1 MIGKFEA
8 NKDLIQELTTSGAR
22 RIGNIAGIITGTVQ
36 EVTREI
42 GEWITDAIEMNEAA
56 AAARRD
62 AAAQAATERVDDL
75 EERRPESAADDAG
88 KAGTVRAAEV
98 VPPSPPGSEPVVDAE
113 VVEPEP
119 RDGGEPRRR
128 WSHRR

>member
-8 NKDLIQELTTSGAR
+8 NKDLIQELTSSGAR
-22 RIGNIAGIITGTVQ
+22 RVGNIAGIITGTVA

-62 AAAQAATERVDDL
+62 AAATGGRDDVDGPAGREDGTDGRADGPGSATTHASATPLVAEVVDADVV
-75 EERRPESAADDAG
+75 EPDDAG
-88 KAGTVRAAEV
+88 SDT
-98 VPPSPPGSEPVVDAE
+98 PGK
-113 VVEPEP
+113 
-119 RDGGEPRRR
+119 RL
-128 WSHRR
+128 

>member
-8 NKDLIQELTTSGAR
+8 NKDLIQELTSSGAR
-22 RIGNIAGIITGTVQ
+22 RVGNIAGIITGTVA

-62 AAAQAATERVDDL
+62 AAATAGRDDADG
-75 EERRPESAADDAG
+75 PDGTVGHAADPGPAAPDT
-88 KAGTVRAAEV
+88 TVTPLVGE
-98 VPPSPPGSEPVVDAE
+98 VVDAD
-113 VVEPEP
+113 VVEPDAAGSDTP
-119 RDGGEPRRR
+119 GKRL
-128 WSHRR
+128 

>member
-8 NKDLIQELTTSGAR
+8 NKDLIQELTSSGAR
-22 RIGNIAGIITGTVQ
+22 RVGNIAGIITGTVA

-62 AAAQAATERVDDL
+62 SAAENGRDSAGSVADSDDPATSAATPTATAQPV
-75 EERRPESAADDAG
+75 AD
-88 KAGTVRAAEV
+88 
-98 VPPSPPGSEPVVDAE
+98 VVDVD
-113 VVEPEP
+113 VVEADFADPDRP
-119 RDGGEPRRR
+119 GK
-128 WSHRR
+128 HV

>member
-42 GEWITDAIEMNEAA
+42 GEWVTDAIEMNEAA

-62 AAAQAATERVDDL
+62 AAEAAAERSTDL
-75 EERRPESAADDAG
+75 DERRPESGAGDAG
-88 KAGTVRAAEV
+88 KTAAGHEAEAAT
-98 VPPSPPGSEPVVDAE
+98 PSPMGSEPVDAE
-113 VVEPEP
+113 VVEPDI
-119 RDGGEPRRR
+119 RDGGETRRR
-128 WSHRR
+128 

>member
-22 RIGNIAGIITGTVQ
+22 RVGNIASIITGTVS

-56 AAARRD
+56 AAAKRD
-62 AAAQAATERVDDL
+62 AAER
-75 EERRPESAADDAG
+75 DAG
-88 KAGTVRAAEV
+88 AEANKGDGDIRAREAGRDSAGTPPVQEGGVVPAAEI
-98 VPPSPPGSEPVVDAE
+98 VDAE
-113 VVEPEP
+113 TVDPGP
-119 RDGGEPRRR
+119 SGTR
-128 WSHRR
+128 H

>member
-8 NKDLIQELTTSGAR
+8 NKDLIQELTSSGAR
-22 RIGNIAGIITGTVQ
+22 RVGNIAGIITGTVS

-62 AAAQAATERVDDL
+62 AAATEGREDPAGVRDDVSGSA
-75 EERRPESAADDAG
+75 PVQESGVVTAADI
-88 KAGTVRAAEV
+88 
-98 VPPSPPGSEPVVDAE
+98 VDAE
-113 VVEPEP
+113 TVDPGP
-119 RDGGEPRRR
+119 SGSRY
-128 WSHRR
+128 

>member
-8 NKDLIQELTTSGAR
+8 NKDLIQELTSSGAR
-22 RIGNIAGIITGTVQ
+22 RVGNIAGIITGTVS

-62 AAAQAATERVDDL
+62 AAAAGGQEDHADVPGGA
-75 EERRPESAADDAG
+75 ESRDVG
-88 KAGTVRAAEV
+88 
-98 VPPSPPGSEPVVDAE
+98 PGPEPVAGSGVVLDADIVDAE
-113 VVEPEP
+113 TADPGK
-119 RDGGEPRRR
+119 RY
-128 WSHRR
+128 

>member
-8 NKDLIQELTTSGAR
+8 NKDLIQELTSSGAR
-22 RIGNIAGIITGTVQ
+22 RVGNIAGIITGTVA

-62 AAAQAATERVDDL
+62 AAA
-75 EERRPESAADDAG
+75 AADRTGADADREAPETAAEAETAVG
-88 KAGTVRAAEV
+88 TARRAGTVDAD
-98 VPPSPPGSEPVVDAE
+98 VVDADI
-113 VVEPEP
+113 VEPE
-119 RDGGEPRRR
+119 EHEKRR
-128 WSHRR
+128 

>member
-62 AAAQAATERVDDL
+62 AAAQAAAERTTDL
-75 EERRPESAADDAG
+75 GERRLEPGAGDVEEAD
-88 KAGTVRAAEV
+88 TVSETEA
-98 VPPSPPGSEPVVDAE
+98 VPPSPAGSAPGVDVE
-113 VVEPEP
+113 VVEPDV
-119 RDGGEPRRR
+119 RDGGENRRR
-128 WSHRR
+128 

>member
-8 NKDLIQELTTSGAR
+8 NKDLIQELTSSGAR
-22 RIGNIAGIITGTVQ
+22 RVGTIAGIITGTVA

-62 AAAQAATERVDDL
+62 
-75 EERRPESAADDAG
+75 SAAEQDAADSAPQPEDPG
-88 KAGTVRAAEV
+88 APREPETDITATPRAAEIIEADV
-98 VPPSPPGSEPVVDAE
+98 VEAE
-113 VVEPEP
+113 VAETDRP
-119 RDGGEPRRR
+119 GKQ
-128 WSHRR
+128 S